1 MDKTFFGRRHDLSH
15 MGILCIMSSGFFLHV
30 RIFSTAVQP
39 FLVNQMYMSLSR
51 ADVEFQQESTMEG
64 LNITVSLSPHEIVR
78 VFPSEASFL
87 YLFIKFSTS
96 SHFLNPNHVAYVK
109 FMRTWSLIYICIYL

>member
-1 MDKTFFGRRHDLSH
+1 
-15 MGILCIMSSGFFLHV
+15 MSSGFFLHV

-39 FLVNQMYMSLSR
+39 FLVNQVYTSLSR
-51 ADVEFQQESTMEG
+51 ADVEFQQESNMEG
-64 LNITVSLSPHEIVR
+64 LNITVSLSPHEIVC

-96 SHFLNPNHVAYVK
+96 SPFFEP
-109 FMRTWSLIYICIYL
+109 